1 MDTLLFYVF
10 AVVAVTSAL
19 GVILARRVF
28 YAAVSLI
35 VCLAAL
41 SGVYMVLESPFIA
54 AVQKYYA
61 EGKQPTG
68 EAMPW
73 PKDVYDRLQAIK

>member
-1 MDTLLFYVF
+1 
-10 AVVAVTSAL
+10 
-19 GVILARRVF
+19 
-28 YAAVSLI
+28 
-35 VCLAAL
+35 
-41 SGVYMVLESPFIA
+41 MVDRKPFMA

-68 EAMPW
+68 DALPW